1 MIFYELDS
9 LFPRLSEFTLILTS
23 VFADDEEEEV
33 EEEEELSGAAAA
45 SLRGTGVGGINAFFL
60 VFLSAT
66 VEISTEGRS
75 ARTILP
81 RGDV

>member
-1 MIFYELDS
+1 MIAYELDS
-9 LFPRLSEFTLILTS
+9 LFPRLSESTLILTS
-23 VFADDEEEEV
+23 VFADD

-66 VEISTEGRS
+66 VEISREGRS
-75 ARTILP
+75 ARTIPP